1 MLSIDSLFE
10 SSKMLVDYLTKSRGY
25 NLFLI
30 DYIDMQDIVNL
41 RKAINENNKLE
52 AVRLYIKL
60 DRQMDEIRDKY
71 CYNNS
76 ELPYRSSFRAI
87 AKELYLEIK
96 KSWLIYEEDFEH
108 IARLLRF
115 ISTSDYYIIREY
127 LVRRSMTL
135 YLYGGVP
142 THPNEFYCNFYP
154 LEYILDY
161 AIKLYLIYRKN
172 M

>member
-1 MLSIDSLFE
+1 MFSIDSLFE

-30 DYIDMQDIVNL
+30 DYIDTQDIVNL

>member
-30 DYIDMQDIVNL
+30 DYIDTQDIVNL

-161 AIKLYLIYRKN
+161 AIKLYRIYMKD

>member
-30 DYIDMQDIVNL
+30 DYIDTQDIINL

-161 AIKLYLIYRKN
+161 AIKLYRIYMKD

>member
-30 DYIDMQDIVNL
+30 DYIDTQDIVNL

-60 DRQMDEIRDKY
+60 GRQMDEIRDKY
-71 CYNNS
+71 CYNNA

-127 LVRRSMTL
+127 LVRRSITL

>member
-30 DYIDMQDIVNL
+30 DYIDTQDIVNL